1 MQVDLNAFGVT
12 EEKLIDVVLSQTG
25 LSREDAVVAL
35 AERLG
40 VEIMKADDYQ
50 PNAPVQDGEEVLTSQ
65 GAGRAAILTE
75 REIAVLRD
83 ATAIQQRLF
92 S

>member
-12 EEKLIDVVLSQTG
+12 EEKLIDAVLSQTG
-25 LSREDAVVAL
+25 LDREGAVIAL
-35 AERLG
+35 ANKLG
-40 VEIMKADDYQ
+40 VEIMKADNYR
-50 PNAPVQDGEEVLTSQ
+50 PNSPVQDGEEVLTSQ

-75 REIAVLRD
+75 SEIATLRE

>member
-1 MQVDLNAFGVT
+1 MQVDLSALGVT
-12 EEKLIDVVLSQTG
+12 EEKLIDAVLSQTG

-35 AERLG
+35 ANRLG
-40 VEIMKADDYQ
+40 VEIMKADDYK
-50 PNAPVQDGEEVLTSQ
+50 PNSPVQDGEEVLTTQ
-65 GAGRAAILTE
+65 GASRAAILTE
-75 REIAVLRD
+75 SEIAILRD